1 MYTGGKGSNFRRN
14 NTIYSTK
21 IFVLKQRLK
30 SSTPIFCR
38 IPMSFYL
45 VLASCTSILYT
56 KSIAVIH
63 ADYQVEIK
71 EIICCDRPRT
81 MHQLTAPPGSMGTH
95 NAGALSTQETPCL
108 FAPHPP
114 AQTYHH
120 VNVPHCLGLDA
131 TKIEAMF
138 GTAKKHG
145 AIRRAFSCKDLKKI
159 LSVNLTALRVDIFAF
174 VRRYL
179 RPRL

>member
-1 MYTGGKGSNFRRN
+1 
-14 NTIYSTK
+14 
-21 IFVLKQRLK
+21 
-30 SSTPIFCR
+30 
-38 IPMSFYL
+38 MSFYL

-114 AQTYHH
+114 HRLT
-120 VNVPHCLGLDA
+120 
-131 TKIEAMF
+131 IMSMF
-138 GTAKKHG
+138 RIVLA
-145 AIRRAFSCKDLKKI
+145 
-159 LSVNLTALRVDIFAF
+159 LTQQR
-174 VRRYL
+174 
-179 RPRL
+179 

>member
-1 MYTGGKGSNFRRN
+1 MKNPRKNQTGFSCPATATGTFHQRNAVPFR
-14 NTIYSTK
+14 S
-21 IFVLKQRLK
+21 
-30 SSTPIFCR
+30 
-38 IPMSFYL
+38 
-45 VLASCTSILYT
+45 AS
-56 KSIAVIH
+56 
-63 ADYQVEIK
+63 
-71 EIICCDRPRT
+71 
-81 MHQLTAPPGSMGTH
+81 
-95 NAGALSTQETPCL
+95 
-108 FAPHPP
+108 P

-145 AIRRAFSCKDLKKI
+145 AIRRAFFCKDLKKI